1 MGYYI
6 EFYKALDKKLNDG
19 LTVMVMLS
27 ILLGTTITI
36 FSFANFK
43 ESVSGFEGF
52 LLSLVGALI
61 LLAVIAGII
70 AVVWGIY
77 KWFSTELIP
86 KFKETR
92 KDFGY
97 VPPVEGKVDF
107 K

>member
-6 EFYKALDKKLNDG
+6 EFYKELDRKLNEG
-19 LTVMVMLS
+19 LTVMVLLS
-27 ILLGTTITI
+27 VLLGTTITI
-36 FSFANFK
+36 FSIANFK
-43 ESVSGFEGF
+43 EDVSGFEGF

-61 LLAVIAGII
+61 LLAVTAAII
-70 AVVWGIY
+70 SVVWHVF
-77 KWFSTELIP
+77 KWIKDELIP

-92 KDFGY
+92 ADFGY

>member
-19 LTVMVMLS
+19 LTVMVLLS
-27 ILLGTTITI
+27 VLLGTTITI

-43 ESVSGFEGF
+43 EDVSDFEGF
-52 LLSLVGALI
+52 MLSLVGALI
-61 LLAVIAGII
+61 LLAVTSAII
-70 AVVWGIY
+70 SVVWHVF
-77 KWFSTELIP
+77 KWIKDELIP

-92 KDFGY
+92 EDLGY

>member
-6 EFYKALDKKLNDG
+6 EFYKELDKKLNDG
-19 LTVMVMLS
+19 LSAMVML
-27 ILLGTTITI
+27 IVLLGTTITI

-43 ESVSGFEGF
+43 EEISGFEGF

-61 LLAVIAGII
+61 LLAVIAGIT
-70 AVVWGIY
+70 AVLWSIFA
-77 KWFSTELIP
+77 WFKNELIP

-92 KDFGY
+92 ADFGY
-97 VPPVEGKVDF
+97 VPPVEGIVDF